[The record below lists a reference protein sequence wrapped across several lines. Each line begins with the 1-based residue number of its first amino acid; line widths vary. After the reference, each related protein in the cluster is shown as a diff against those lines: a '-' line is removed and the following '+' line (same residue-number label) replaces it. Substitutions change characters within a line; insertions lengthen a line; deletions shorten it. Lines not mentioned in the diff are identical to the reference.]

1 MRVAL
6 RLAYEGSS
14 LWGFARQPGKPT
26 VEGILLEALKRSGL
40 VEGPK
45 QARYEAAARTD
56 RGVGALGQVVAFDST
71 RDSTEE
77 ELNSLL
83 PPELTVLAAVEVPT
97 AFSPRREALFRHY
110 RYVLPLPEPFDLRE
124 ARRGAR
130 LLETASDFS
139 PFCRPEPGKPSFCKL
154 FLVGVRAEGGILKAD
169 FVATHFLHQQ
179 VRRMM
184 GALLLLGQGKMEL
197 EELWSLTRKGGRMRG
212 EPAPAEGLFLVGVG
226 YRGMAFPPSAGA
238 VERFARELG
247 RRPGWRSLE
256 MLRMLREEFEDINKG
271 KEGNFRIWRGTSQG

>member
-26 VEGILLEALKRSGL
+26 VEGILLEVLKRSGL
-40 VEGPK
+40 MESPRRV
-45 QARYEAAARTD
+45 RYEAAARTD

-71 RDSTEE
+71 RGFSEE

-83 PPELTVLAAVEVPT
+83 PPELTVLSAVEVPPT
-97 AFSPRREALFRHY
+97 FSPRREALFRHY

-124 ARRGAR
+124 VRRGAK
-130 LLETASDFS
+130 LLETAKDFS
-139 PFCRPEPGKPSFCKL
+139 ALCRSEPGKPPFCKL
-154 FLVGVRAEGGILKAD
+154 FLVGVRVEGGILKAD

-184 GALLLLGQGKMEL
+184 GALLLLGQGRMEL
-197 EELWSLTRKGGRMRG
+197 EELWSLTRRGGRMEG
-212 EPAPAEGLFLVGVG
+212 EPAPVEGLFLVGVG
-226 YRGMAFPPSAGA
+226 YGGLTLPPSAGA
-238 VERFARELG
+238 VERFSRELQ
-247 RRPGWRSLE
+247 RRPGWRNLE
-256 MLRMLREEFEDINKG
+256 MLRMLREEFEAINKG
-271 KEGNFRIWRGTSQG
+271 KEGNFRVWRGTSQG